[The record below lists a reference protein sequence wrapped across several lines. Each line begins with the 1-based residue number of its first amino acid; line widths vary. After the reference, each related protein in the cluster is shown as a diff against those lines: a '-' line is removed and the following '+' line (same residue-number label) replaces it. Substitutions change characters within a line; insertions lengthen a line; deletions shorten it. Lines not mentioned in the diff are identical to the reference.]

1 MRERED
7 VVVTVIAAAP
17 DGRLASRI
25 RLQKSVYLLDRLGF
39 ESGFEFDY
47 HHYGPYS
54 RELDNATADAKALK
68 LIDERIEHRIRDGAG
83 YSVFE
88 AKISPKREL
97 YATADCPRVRE
108 RIALF
113 ARTNVTVLELAA
125 TVDWLW
131 RVEKVPDWRSEV
143 AARKGAK
150 TGGGR
155 LERAIE
161 LLVTLGLD
169 PPPPATARP

>member
-7 VVVTVIAAAP
+7 VVVAVIAAAP
-17 DGRLASRI
+17 EGRLASRI

-68 LIDERIEHRIRDGAG
+68 LIDERIEHRVRDGAG

-97 YATADCPRVRE
+97 LAAADRPRVHE

-131 RVEKVPDWRSEV
+131 RVEKVSDWRSEV

-155 LERAIE
+155 LERAVE
-161 LLVTLGLD
+161 LLVILGLD
-169 PPPPATARP
+169 PPPPATACP

>member
-7 VVVTVIAAAP
+7 VVVAVIAAAP
-17 DGRLASRI
+17 KGRLASRI

-68 LIDERIEHRIRDGAG
+68 LIDERIEHRVRDGAG

-88 AKISPKREL
+88 AKISPKPEP
-97 YATADCPRVRE
+97 YAIADRPRVHE

-131 RVEKVPDWRSEV
+131 RVKRSRLAIKKM
-143 AARKGAK
+143 AARKGA
-150 TGGGR
+150 R
-155 LERAIE
+155 QAEVVWR
-161 LLVTLGLD
+161 GL
-169 PPPPATARP
+169 

>member
-7 VVVTVIAAAP
+7 VVVAVIAAAP

-39 ESGFEFDY
+39 ESGFEFEY

-68 LIDERIEHRIRDGAG
+68 LIDERIEHRLRDGAG

-88 AKISPKREL
+88 AKVSPKREL
-97 YATADCPRVRE
+97 HAAGDRSQSRE

-131 RVEKVPDWRSEV
+131 RVEEIADWRSEV

-155 LERAIE
+155 LETAVE
-161 LLVTLGLD
+161 LLATLGLE
-169 PPPPATARP
+169 PPPPTTAHS